1 MRSIVFYALL
11 IVITSCHID
20 EKLSA
25 QKIIDKTINVSGG
38 DHYLNVNIKFDFR
51 DKHYRSSRN
60 NGMFQYERYF
70 KDSLGAVKDVLSN
83 DGIQRFI
90 NNKVITISDTLAKSI
105 ASSVNSVHYFAFLP
119 FGLNDSSVN
128 KHYIGD
134 VEMFGKSYYKIKI
147 CFNKEGGGEDYED
160 EFIYWINKK
169 NFMVDYLAYS
179 YNEANDIGIRFR
191 VANNE
196 RFIGGLRFV
205 DYLNFKPK
213 SSEIDLLNI
222 EELYLRNHLEL
233 VSKIVLHNIE
243 TY

>member
-1 MRSIVFYALL
+1 MRFFVFCALL
-11 IVITSCHID
+11 ITVTSCNIKK
-20 EKLSA
+20 KLSA
-25 QKIIDKTINVSGG
+25 QDIVDKTINASGG
-38 DHYLNVNIKFDFR
+38 DQFLNINIKFDFR
-51 DKHYRSSRN
+51 DKHYRCYRN

-70 KDSLGAVKDVLSN
+70 KDSLGIVKDVLNN
-83 DGIQRFI
+83 DGFQRFI
-90 NNKVITISDTLAKSI
+90 ENKIIRISDTLAKSI

-128 KHYIGD
+128 KYYIGD
-134 VEMFGKSYYKIKI
+134 VDMFGESYYKIKI
-147 CFNKEGGGEDYED
+147 WFNKNGGGEDYDD

-169 NFMVDYLAYS
+169 NFMVDYLAYA
-179 YNEANDIGIRFR
+179 YNEADDIGIRFR

-213 SSEIDLLNI
+213 SSETDLFNI
-222 EELYLRNHLEL
+222 EEAYQKNHLEL
-233 VSKIVLHNIE
+233 VSKIALKNIE

>member
-1 MRSIVFYALL
+1 
-11 IVITSCHID
+11 
-20 EKLSA
+20 
-25 QKIIDKTINVSGG
+25 
-38 DHYLNVNIKFDFR
+38 
-51 DKHYRSSRN
+51 
-60 NGMFQYERYF
+60 
-70 KDSLGAVKDVLSN
+70 
-83 DGIQRFI
+83 
-90 NNKVITISDTLAKSI
+90 
-105 ASSVNSVHYFAFLP
+105 
-119 FGLNDSSVN
+119 
-128 KHYIGD
+128 
-134 VEMFGKSYYKIKI
+134 
-147 CFNKEGGGEDYED
+147 
-160 EFIYWINKK
+160 
-169 NFMVDYLAYS
+169 MVDYLAYS